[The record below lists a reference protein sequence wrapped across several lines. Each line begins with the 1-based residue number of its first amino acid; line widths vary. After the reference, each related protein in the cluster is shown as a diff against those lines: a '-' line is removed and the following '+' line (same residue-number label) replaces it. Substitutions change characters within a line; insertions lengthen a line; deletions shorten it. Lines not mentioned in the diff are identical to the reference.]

1 MENNYYEHCIKLL
14 LERGVTIDDIVICS
28 KHLQAKYNN
37 GLTDEDYYNAVQR
50 VLNKREVQFTIMTGV
65 ALDKLADQHVIPD
78 EELQGCI
85 LNDEPLYGIDEVLA
99 YSICNLYGSIALTN
113 FGYIDREKFGI
124 IAELNDDHSQCNT
137 FIDDI
142 IGAIAAA
149 AAGNIAHNKGT
160 VKDDKCRK

>member
-1 MENNYYEHCIKLL
+1 MENINYYEHCLEL
-14 LERGVTIDDIVICS
+14 LEQRGVTITDIVACS
-28 KHLQAKYNN
+28 KYLQAKYHSEL
-37 GLTDEDYYNAVQR
+37 GDDDYREAIIR
-50 VLNKREVQFTIMTGV
+50 ILNKREVQFTIMTGI
-65 ALDKLADQHVIPD
+65 ALDKLADSHGIPD
-78 EELQGCI
+78 QELQRCI
-85 LNDEPLYGIDEVLA
+85 LNDEALYGIDEVLA

-124 IAELNDDHSQCNT
+124 IKELNDDHRQCNT

-160 VKDDKCRK
+160 VK